1 MGCIIQGDFMA
12 NKIGEGQWQGLDGK
26 IYASEGEANTQ
37 SGNVV
42 IGGGGGGG
50 GPMNLMA
57 GGFLVI
63 FIIGPII
70 VSLLVGLLWG
80 LLLKLRLFG
89 RILTTVLMLLA
100 GPFILGTVLYAPELT
115 GIRMNLGGP
124 VVENMIFAAFIT
136 IPTAWYFLW
145 HYDAVRLMGAWGFAG
160 KIKTMACF
168 IWFGAIIGMII
179 ALFAGKVG
187 AAICLISGIA
197 GIVFYLVSSREEMSE
212 ALANPSIKFP
222 AIVKIIVMAVAVALI
237 PVAGVATQAYIT
249 KFYARLA
256 EGREARAEEAK
267 SYKAGM
273 KVVVIEDDFGSRQ
286 RAEITDVP
294 RPTRFNGVTVVKEVR
309 AGDILTVTG
318 DAVNETS
325 DSWMVPVEH
334 EGTKGF
340 IEAIRIGDPEKV
352 AAAQATAAAARSNTK
367 KPTNR
372 FPDES
377 FGTWEKD
384 GYEYRIIFD
393 SRTAFRISGL
403 GTVYSFKS
411 VSGDEYTIYEITRP
425 REEIKLTIQFTN
437 NRLVIS
443 GASGYL
449 IDNWNGTWTKQ

>member
-237 PVAGVATQAYIT
+237 PV
-249 KFYARLA
+249 
-256 EGREARAEEAK
+256 
-267 SYKAGM
+267 
-273 KVVVIEDDFGSRQ
+273 
-286 RAEITDVP
+286 P
-294 RPTRFNGVTVVKEVR
+294 
-309 AGDILTVTG
+309 
-318 DAVNETS
+318 
-325 DSWMVPVEH
+325 
-334 EGTKGF
+334 
-340 IEAIRIGDPEKV
+340 
-352 AAAQATAAAARSNTK
+352 
-367 KPTNR
+367 
-372 FPDES
+372 
-377 FGTWEKD
+377 
-384 GYEYRIIFD
+384 
-393 SRTAFRISGL
+393 GL
-403 GTVYSFKS
+403 RHKH
-411 VSGDEYTIYEITRP
+411 I
-425 REEIKLTIQFTN
+425 
-437 NRLVIS
+437 
-443 GASGYL
+443 
-449 IDNWNGTWTKQ
+449 